1 MTEKNIDFKTKQNF
15 KELRTLST
23 GKAIIYCLPNMGLIA
38 ILAIT
43 VSFTLI
49 FYINIMG
56 QPPIIAGGIYSAGL
70 FVYAI
75 FCNIWGVIAD
85 KIGKKKVLL
94 FSGPIL
100 AISFIFIWFPPIPT
114 GPYGETFIPLVL
126 WLIVFV
132 FIFRIMMAAF
142 QPILYSLL
150 PELSTDEQNRVKI
163 SMINM
168 MMMIL
173 GTVIGSIGP
182 IILMGDVTQN
192 LSRDTPKLYY
202 PTSPIGRAIYT
213 QISFFASLVSI
224 LFIILFIIMMLI
236 IKEPLKERERNL
248 SFGEI
253 FKDLAIPLKDRNY
266 RTFLITFYLFWIP
279 FIAFQFLLLNF
290 ATFVISLRGTE
301 FILMAIV
308 SFSSSIASF
317 IIWKKLSEKFGLKKT
332 LTICLIFACFSF
344 FLFIILLIPMAHEI
358 NLAVGI
364 FIIALCFCS
373 LVGTMVFPFALIS
386 DLIDTAELKTGKSL
400 SGSYLGAFTM
410 VGSFASASAMLMI
423 SVFLELYGTKAPIG
437 YIVILSI
444 IGASLIVAA
453 LIIFQKVQIVGTDQ
467 RRKQKNL

>member
-1 MTEKNIDFKTKQNF
+1 MEKNIDFKTKQNF

-168 MMMIL
+168 MMMIDDDDPRNCYWFNRTNYFNGRCNTKSFKRYPEAL
-173 GTVIGSIGP
+173 LS
-182 IILMGDVTQN
+182 N
-192 LSRDTPKLYY
+192 LPR
-202 PTSPIGRAIYT
+202 
-213 QISFFASLVSI
+213 
-224 LFIILFIIMMLI
+224 
-236 IKEPLKERERNL
+236 
-248 SFGEI
+248 
-253 FKDLAIPLKDRNY
+253 
-266 RTFLITFYLFWIP
+266 
-279 FIAFQFLLLNF
+279 
-290 ATFVISLRGTE
+290 
-301 FILMAIV
+301 
-308 SFSSSIASF
+308 
-317 IIWKKLSEKFGLKKT
+317 WK
-332 LTICLIFACFSF
+332 
-344 FLFIILLIPMAHEI
+344 
-358 NLAVGI
+358 
-364 FIIALCFCS
+364 
-373 LVGTMVFPFALIS
+373 
-386 DLIDTAELKTGKSL
+386 
-400 SGSYLGAFTM
+400 SYLY
-410 VGSFASASAMLMI
+410 SN
-423 SVFLELYGTKAPIG
+423 
-437 YIVILSI
+437 
-444 IGASLIVAA
+444 
-453 LIIFQKVQIVGTDQ
+453 IIFYIIS
-467 RRKQKNL
+467 